1 MAELAMRA
9 CCLSPRFKSSFPAR
23 TIEPIGQERV
33 DRPAAGMLYQS
44 SHRMMYGRQD
54 TSNTAPQERLS
65 NSEQGNRSRQQKK
78 KFQLR
83 GASESLSFD
92 FGVHSKYFVHFQ
104 GSGFWS
110 AKLRQKE
117 ANFGRENGPA
127 FSDYLSLLCSQ
138 HDYALLLRTEQRTF
152 HRPNGPLDSI

>member
-78 KFQLR
+78 N
-83 GASESLSFD
+83 SN
-92 FGVHSKYFVHFQ
+92 FGVPLKVCHLISGFTPNISFIFRGR
-104 GSGFWS
+104 GSGVPSSVKKKQILGEKMDRLFQTIS
-110 AKLRQKE
+110 HCFAL
-117 ANFGRENGPA
+117 NMITHSFSGLSRE
-127 FSDYLSLLCSQ
+127 
-138 HDYALLLRTEQRTF
+138 R
-152 HRPNGPLDSI
+152 SIAPMVL